1 MNIKD
6 LQLAWSFGQPS
17 WDNLYSF
24 FKLYF
29 KFFLFFLLLVIVDN
43 IVKIVGYVN
52 VGTCRVS
59 PDHNYLAYT
68 LDISGG
74 ERYTLQV
81 KDLRSGLIDPK
92 SKVDGA
98 VSLAWAQDASSLFYT
113 QSDENQRPYRQSLI
127 IRFHLLVFSGGKKN
141 GFQCKMLS

>member
-1 MNIKD
+1 MR
-6 LQLAWSFGQPS
+6 
-17 WDNLYSF
+17 
-24 FKLYF
+24 
-29 KFFLFFLLLVIVDN
+29 IVDN

-74 ERYTLQV
+74 EQYTLQV

-92 SKVDGA
+92 SKVNGA

-127 IRFHLLVFSGGKKN
+127 IRFSLLVFQWWEKEWVSV
-141 GFQCKMLS
+141 

>member
-1 MNIKD
+1 M
-6 LQLAWSFGQPS
+6 
-17 WDNLYSF
+17 
-24 FKLYF
+24 
-29 KFFLFFLLLVIVDN
+29 IVDI
-43 IVKIVGYVN
+43 IVKSAGYIN

-92 SKVDGA
+92 SEVDGA
-98 VSLAWAQDASSLFYT
+98 VSLAWAQDATSLYYT
-113 QSDENQRPYRQSLI
+113 QSDENQRPYRQNLI
-127 IRFHLLVFSGGKKN
+127 IGFSLLVFQ
-141 GFQCKMLS
+141 F